1 MLYMIYMYSS
11 CLVSTYYVLGTQ
23 FSVLYIN
30 FSSQHLSEVGNY
42 YFTCFTDE
50 DTKALRSFMTL
61 SRSLRQQMAE
71 VKFNSRD
78 WLESTSEFGYYTA
91 SFVFSLF

>member
-1 MLYMIYMYSS
+1 M
-11 CLVSTYYVLGTQ
+11 
-23 FSVLYIN
+23 LYIN
-30 FSSQHLSEVGNY
+30 LASHLSEVGNY

-71 VKFNSRD
+71 VKFNSGD
-78 WLESTSEFGYYTA
+78 WLQSLPLNLDTTQLLLC
-91 SFVFSLF
+91 FVLMKLVCKLSNQSLLI